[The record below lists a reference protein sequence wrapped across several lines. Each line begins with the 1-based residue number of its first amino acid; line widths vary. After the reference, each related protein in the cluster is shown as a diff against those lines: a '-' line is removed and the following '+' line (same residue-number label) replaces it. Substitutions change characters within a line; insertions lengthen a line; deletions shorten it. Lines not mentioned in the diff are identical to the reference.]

1 MTGRSGSWLLLV
13 AEEALESFDGFLYA
27 LGGRSAPGF
36 ADVAGR
42 FDRGNNDVSGNV
54 FNDCGHNLVGAE
66 AAFLGAEVVEFDVG
80 HRDRHAGAASAEADA
95 GIGEA
100 KLFHRYLDRL
110 AILGGCEGGGVFA
123 TAERRLN
130 ALEEVVDVTR
140 DDLRLVV
147 DLGRIDD
154 DLVDDYM
161 VAEQGK
167 RRDVNVDLAEGAEG
181 SLAPALGIADDKAGE
196 RAAAGEWGNGGTL
209 ENDAGLRELGG
220 EVIDAGRDGGAEE
233 ELESDHG
240 GDAESG
246 EHAEDNEEG
255 LHGGE
260 TEAWAVGA
268 WRQAPQTRLSTR
280 VACLCLPLPLMAQA
294 YTEASIKTLS
304 SLEHIRLR
312 PGMYIGR
319 LGNGTHAEDGIYVLI
334 KETIDNCI
342 DEFTM
347 GAGKKI
353 EVVLNERTVSIRDYG
368 RGIPLGKLIDCVSI
382 INTGA
387 KYDSE
392 TFQKSVGLNGVGQKA
407 VNALAFEYRAQA
419 FRDGQ
424 TKLVEF
430 SQGKLKKDHKTV
442 KSEERTGT
450 LVEFTP
456 DEALFGK
463 DFKFRLEFIEDMLW
477 NYAFLNRGL
486 TLTLNGKSFRS
497 ENGLKDLLQ
506 KNLSGEPLYPIVHL
520 EGEDIEVAFTHGAHY
535 GEEYYSFVNGQHTT
549 MGGTHLAAFREALVD
564 TIRNFFK
571 KEYDAADIRQ
581 SIDAAVAVRVM
592 EPVFESQ
599 TKTKLGSAAVG
610 PSGPSLKEFIGKFM
624 QQSLDVYLH
633 KNKETAEVLKR
644 KIEESELERKE
655 LAGIRGL
662 ARDRA
667 KKASLHNKKLR
678 DCRLHLGDKNP
689 RAEESTLFI
698 VEGDSAAGSLTAT
711 RDVQTQAVFA
721 LKGKPLNTYGL
732 SKKVIY
738 ENEEFHLLQ
747 SALNIEEGLDGL
759 RYNKVV
765 IATDADVDG
774 MHIRLLLISFFL
786 QFFPDLIR
794 NGHLFILDTPL
805 FRVRNKKKTIYCYSE
820 QEKQTAVTELGA
832 THEITRFKG
841 LGEISAGEFKDFIGE
856 NIRLD
861 PLTLNHLHNSDEL
874 LTFFMG
880 KNTPERQDF
889 IIGNLRI
896 EKDLVEV

>member
-1 MTGRSGSWLLLV
+1 
-13 AEEALESFDGFLYA
+13 
-27 LGGRSAPGF
+27 
-36 ADVAGR
+36 
-42 FDRGNNDVSGNV
+42 
-54 FNDCGHNLVGAE
+54 
-66 AAFLGAEVVEFDVG
+66 
-80 HRDRHAGAASAEADA
+80 
-95 GIGEA
+95 
-100 KLFHRYLDRL
+100 
-110 AILGGCEGGGVFA
+110 
-123 TAERRLN
+123 
-130 ALEEVVDVTR
+130 
-140 DDLRLVV
+140 
-147 DLGRIDD
+147 
-154 DLVDDYM
+154 
-161 VAEQGK
+161 
-167 RRDVNVDLAEGAEG
+167 
-181 SLAPALGIADDKAGE
+181 
-196 RAAAGEWGNGGTL
+196 
-209 ENDAGLRELGG
+209 
-220 EVIDAGRDGGAEE
+220 
-233 ELESDHG
+233 
-240 GDAESG
+240 
-246 EHAEDNEEG
+246 
-255 LHGGE
+255 
-260 TEAWAVGA
+260 
-268 WRQAPQTRLSTR
+268 
-280 VACLCLPLPLMAQA
+280 MAQA

-319 LGNGTHAEDGIYVLI
+319 LGNGTHAEDGIYVLL

-347 GAGKKI
+347 GHGRKV
-353 EVVLNERTVSIRDYG
+353 EVELNDRTVRIRDYG

-407 VNALAFEYRAQA
+407 VNALSLDYRAQA

-430 SQGKLKKDHKTV
+430 SQGKLKKDGKITKT
-442 KSEERTGT
+442 EERNGT
-450 LVEFTP
+450 LIEFIP

-463 DFKFRLEFIEDMLW
+463 DFKFRAEFIEDMLW

-486 TLTLNGKSFRS
+486 TLTLNGKAFKS
-497 ENGLKDLLQ
+497 EHGLRDLLQ

-535 GEEYYSFVNGQHTT
+535 GEEYHSFVNGQHTT
-549 MGGTHLAAFREALVD
+549 MGGTHLAAFREALVE
-564 TIRNFFK
+564 TVRNFYK
-571 KEYDAADIRQ
+571 KDYDAADIRQ
-581 SIDAAVAVRVM
+581 SIDAAIAVRVM

-599 TKTKLGSAAVG
+599 TKTKLGSANVG
-610 PSGPSLKEFIGKFM
+610 PNGPSLKEFVGKFM

-633 KNKETAEVLKR
+633 KNREMADILKR
-644 KIEESELERKE
+644 RIEESELERKE

-662 ARDRA
+662 ARERA
-667 KKASLHNKKLR
+667 KKASLHNRKLR
-678 DCRLHLGDKNP
+678 DCRLHLGDRNE
-689 RAEESTLFI
+689 RAEQSTIFI
-698 VEGDSAAGSLTAT
+698 VEGDSAAGSLTST

-747 SALNIEEGLDGL
+747 SALNVEEGMDGL
-759 RYNKVV
+759 RYNRIV

-794 NGHLFILDTPL
+794 NGHLYILETPL

-820 QEKQTAVTELGA
+820 AEKQAAMTELGS

-841 LGEISAGEFKDFIGE
+841 LGEISANEFKDFIGE
-856 NIRLD
+856 NIRLE
-861 PLTLNHLHNSDEL
+861 PVSLNHLHSSDDL
-874 LTFFMG
+874 LGFFMG

-889 IIGNLRI
+889 IIGNLKI